1 MTVKIFRGK
10 KWHRDH
16 RITVEWTKQAY
27 AVMATVGSYS
37 VHFGVVRAPLSLSR
51 QPLSFLTSPFSHAFD
66 TLCPHPLHRS
76 LFSS

>member
-16 RITVEWTKQAY
+16 SITVEWTKQAY

-37 VHFGVVRAPLSLSR
+37 VHFGGWPVHHFRLVGNH
-51 QPLSFLTSPFSHAFD
+51 FL
-66 TLCPHPLHRS
+66 PHFTFFPRV
-76 LFSS
+76 